1 MMTLAEDLVP
11 DELWRMVAPL
21 LPAAPRPWYGGRR
34 RTVPDRSCFAAIVYM
49 ARTSTPWRLLPV
61 QELGCGSPAT
71 AWRRLNEWA
80 KAGLFEQL
88 HQEVLDRLG
97 LAGRLD
103 WSRASVDSASVRA
116 PNAGD
121 HVGANPVDRGKPGSK
136 IHLACEGSGL
146 PLTAVVTAANISDVT
161 MLAAVLD
168 DVPAVLTP
176 AGRRRT
182 RPGKL
187 DADKGYDSAGNHTWL
202 RRRGIRARI
211 ARRGIES
218 SQRLG
223 RHRWRVERALSW
235 LSCYRRLQVRWDR
248 GSDRFFAFV
257 LLACA
262 LVCFKRLEQP
272 ASGNRRLTWSR
283 SPRPPGSPAGRG
295 RRRW

>member
-1 MMTLAEDLVP
+1 M
-11 DELWRMVAPL
+11 
-21 LPAAPRPWYGGRR
+21 
-34 RTVPDRSCFAAIVYM
+34 C
-49 ARTSTPWRLLPV
+49 
-61 QELGCGSPAT
+61 
-71 AWRRLNEWA
+71 
-80 KAGLFEQL
+80 
-88 HQEVLDRLG
+88 
-97 LAGRLD
+97 
-103 WSRASVDSASVRA
+103 A

-187 DADKGYDSAGNHTWL
+187 DADKGYDSAGNRAWL
-202 RRRGIRARI
+202 RRRGITARI

-235 LSCYRRLQVRWDR
+235 LSCFRRLQVRWDR
-248 GSDRFFAFV
+248 DSGRFFAFV

-262 LVCFKRLEQP
+262 LVC
-272 ASGNRRLTWSR
+272 GNRLWS
-283 SPRPPGSPAGRG
+283 PGHAGGVAVVGGELQPLKTDRCWERRVLEGGGGQPG
-295 RRRW
+295 RAGTCLRVG